1 MHNERSRFLTFMLYV
16 GLAFLYIPM
25 VLLVI
30 YSFNY
35 SKLVP
40 VWGGWSTRWYKV
52 LFESP
57 EVWEAV
63 SLSLQIAFINA
74 TLPPFSVL
82 WQDLQWFGLG
92 NLGVGQSLEACWLP
106 HS

>member
-1 MHNERSRFLTFMLYV
+1 MNQGRSTFLTVMLYI
-16 GLAFLYIPM
+16 GLTFLYVPM
-25 VLLVI
+25 ILLVI

-52 LFESP
+52 LFDSP

-63 SLSLQIAFINA
+63 RLSLQIALVN
-74 TLPPFSVL
+74 
-82 WQDLQWFGLG
+82 
-92 NLGVGQSLEACWLP
+92 
-106 HS
+106 